1 MQSRRYRRKS
11 RKMRKTRKTRKSR
24 NRGGSPEP
32 ITEAILFTVSGMPPG
47 TVSQFRPNYA
57 FGNLPFLKE
66 LFIQSVNDYK
76 EEEPEDDTVLEEDIQ
91 IHRISATGDTIEFD
105 GKIANWTNIQMQT
118 FLSGLQEGDRVHIEF
133 VQS

>member
-1 MQSRRYRRKS
+1 MSKSFRNRKS
-11 RKMRKTRKTRKSR
+11 RKSRKSR
-24 NRGGSPEP
+24 NRGGAPKP

-47 TVSQFRPNYA
+47 TVRQFRPDYA

-91 IHRISATGDTIEFD
+91 IHRIRGAGDDVLFE
-105 GKIANWTNIQMQT
+105 GKIANWTNIEMQT
-118 FLSGLQEGDRVHIEF
+118 FLSGLQQGDRVHIEF

>member
-1 MQSRRYRRKS
+1 MQSRRFRNRKSKKSKKS
-11 RKMRKTRKTRKSR
+11 RKSI
-24 NRGGSPEP
+24 NRGGASEP

-47 TVSQFRPNYA
+47 TVRQFRPDYV

-76 EEEPEDDTVLEEDIQ
+76 EEEPEDDTVLVEDIQ
-91 IHRISATGDTIEFD
+91 IHRIRGARDDVLFE

-118 FLSGLQEGDRVHIEF
+118 FLSDLQAGDRVHIEF